1 MSRPDR
7 PSILLQHKHLFSPV
21 DFDRRAIMLYS
32 TVQYSTTIEAEVANK
47 IMPRHYAAL
56 ARVSPSLPLH
66 YPALT
71 FWVPRSLSDER
82 RHPDATSLDH
92 GLE

>member
-32 TVQYSTTIEAEVANK
+32 TVQYK